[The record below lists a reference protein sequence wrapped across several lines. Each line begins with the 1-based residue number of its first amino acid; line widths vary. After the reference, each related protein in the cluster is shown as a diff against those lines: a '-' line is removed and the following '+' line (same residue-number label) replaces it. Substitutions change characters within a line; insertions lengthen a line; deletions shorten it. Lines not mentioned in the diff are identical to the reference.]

1 MKSRTIL
8 YNFYKE
14 LSIPVF
20 GEEKNQNQRTIG
32 SGYLKNLKELVG
44 FSWKNQWWTF
54 GCMGS
59 HLIQFRNF

>member
-44 FSWKNQWWTF
+44 FS
-54 GCMGS
+54 
-59 HLIQFRNF
+59 